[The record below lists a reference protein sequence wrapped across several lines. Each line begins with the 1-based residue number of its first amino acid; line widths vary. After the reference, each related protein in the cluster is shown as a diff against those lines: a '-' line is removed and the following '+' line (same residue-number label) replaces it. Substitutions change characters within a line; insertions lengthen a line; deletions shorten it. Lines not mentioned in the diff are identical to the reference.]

1 MMFSKRR
8 LHKYIALIQSELF
21 FFFIPQNIFLL
32 QKSKTNL
39 AIRLADKSKAKEEYS
54 TGGTEKLCYAPLE
67 HSKKKNSINVPLEV
81 SFSIF
86 LISSTDP

>member
-1 MMFSKRR
+1 VGGGRVLSKQRYEAQFSPLLRWKMMFSKRR

-21 FFFIPQNIFLL
+21 FFYIPQNIFLL

-67 HSKKKNSINVPLEV
+67 H
-81 SFSIF
+81 
-86 LISSTDP
+86 